1 MTRIHA
7 LGLGLLL
14 GLMALASSGAGAQQ
28 QPAPAPDDS
37 ALNAEVE
44 ALKRD
49 VLELNRELFILEEE
63 LLFPSS
69 TQVQFF
75 LSLDVG
81 EFFALDAV
89 KLEVNGEPV
98 AAHLYTPQ
106 ELEALRRGA
115 VQRLHTANLARGKHP
130 VMAVFTGKGPNG
142 RDYRRAAET
151 TVDKGLGPQYLELRI
166 RDSEARQQPEFDI
179 RRWE

>member
-7 LGLGLLL
+7 LGRGLILGLA
-14 GLMALASSGAGAQQ
+14 ALAASGAFAQD
-28 QPAPAPDDS
+28 APGDSDS
-37 ALNAEVE
+37 ALSAEVE
-44 ALKRD
+44 SLKRD

-81 EFFALDAV
+81 EFFALDSV

-98 AAHLYTPQ
+98 AAHLYTPR
-106 ELEALRRGA
+106 ELDALRRGA
-115 VQRLHTANLARGKHP
+115 VQRLHVANLARGEHQ

-151 TVDKGLGPQYLELRI
+151 IVDKGLGPQYLELRI

>member
-1 MTRIHA
+1 MSRIHA
-7 LGLGLLL
+7 LGLGLVL
-14 GLMALASSGAGAQQ
+14 GLAALAGTGAGAQETSRDSG
-28 QPAPAPDDS
+28 ADS
-37 ALNAEVE
+37 ALSAEVE
-44 ALKRD
+44 SLKRD

-81 EFFALDAV
+81 EFFALDSV

-98 AAHLYTPQ
+98 AAHLYTPR
-106 ELEALRRGA
+106 ELDALRRGA
-115 VQRLHTANLARGKHP
+115 VQRLHVANLARGEHQ